1 VKYRDVAGKL
11 TSLGCREIPRTGGG
25 SHRKWTNPSANRST
39 VVPDWGGKELKL
51 GTVRTV
57 VRQLGLDWESFTRA

>member
-1 VKYRDVAGKL
+1 MKYRDVAGKL

-39 VVPDWGGKELKL
+39 VVPDGEAKSLSLERSALSSGNW
-51 GTVRTV
+51 
-57 VRQLGLDWESFTRA
+57 A